1 MKEKQAEQVKKVL
14 LSRDYEE
21 VDIVRYKQSENYSVH
36 ASTTKGGRKRH
47 LTSYRSIFQSILDQD
62 LANYPRMDRGKP
74 CWVKHP
80 VKQADGLWYGA
91 DVKEDGYT
99 VSELSN
105 GFEKES
111 ECQKACDSHNSYHGY
126 GLSADSIISASMSG
140 KLKIK

>member
-1 MKEKQAEQVKKVL
+1 MNKKQAEEVKSTL
-14 LSRDYEE
+14 LHRDYADVVVQKCKG
-21 VDIVRYKQSENYSVH
+21 VDNWFVK
-36 ASTTKGGRKRH
+36 ASLTKGGRMH
-47 LTSYRSIFQSILDQD
+47 THTTYRQIWQKLRDQD